1 MRRAALTV
9 RRFLERFR
17 PHRTIWPT
25 RDGWWCL
32 AAAVGLGFA
41 AMNTGNNLLYMLA
54 SLLLGLII
62 VSGVLSEQSIRRLR
76 LRPIVP
82 DELYAGRP
90 ALVGAWVMNRKRR
103 LASHSITLEVP
114 GAGRARRVYLER
126 IAAGA
131 ERLATWEVT
140 LPARGRHRLP
150 GVRVTTRFPF
160 GLFVKAT
167 RVLFEDEVIV
177 FPAIGPVPGVRVR
190 EAAAGGPRASRRRG
204 RGHDLYNLRE
214 YRAGDDQRLIHWRIS
229 AKSTGLM
236 VRELEAETSDDV
248 RIVLDGAGSDAL
260 RVEHALSDAA
270 SLAVHLLRAG
280 GRVELAGPGL
290 FVPLG
295 GGPAHVRRLLT
306 ALALWAPAMLESAPR
321 SERRLREVRVSLA

>member
-1 MRRAALTV
+1 VKRARRALGRVATRL
-9 RRFLERFR
+9 R

-32 AAAVGLGFA
+32 AAAVGVGFA

-54 SLLLGLII
+54 SLLLGLIV
-62 VSGVLSEQSIRRLR
+62 VSGVLSEQSMRRLR
-76 LRPIVP
+76 LRSIVA

-90 ALVGAWVMNRKRR
+90 ALAGAWVANRKRR
-103 LASHSITLEVP
+103 LASHSVTLEPVR
-114 GAGRARRVYLER
+114 AGRVYLDR

-140 LPARGRHRLP
+140 LPARGRQRLP
-150 GVRVTTRFPF
+150 GVRITTRFPF
-160 GLFVKAT
+160 GFFVKAT
-167 RVLFEDEVIV
+167 GVLLEDEVIV
-177 FPAIGPVPGVRVR
+177 FPALVPVPAARVR
-190 EAAAGGPRASRRRG
+190 DVAAEGPRAARRRG

-214 YRAGDDQRLIHWRIS
+214 YRAGDDERLIHWRVS
-229 AKSTGLM
+229 AKAPALM
-236 VRELEAETSDDV
+236 VREMEADTADDV
-248 RIVLDGAGSDAL
+248 RIVLAGRPSGAA
-260 RVEHALSDAA
+260 RVEQAVSEAA

-295 GGPAHVRRLLT
+295 RGPAHVRSVLT
-306 ALALWAPAMLESAPR
+306 ALALWQPAASVPLAR
-321 SERRLREVRVSLA
+321 GDGRLRELHVTL

>member
-1 MRRAALTV
+1 MRRGVRAV
-9 RRFLERFR
+9 RRCLERFR

-41 AMNTGNNLLYMLA
+41 AMNTGNNLLYLLA
-54 SLLLGLII
+54 SVLLGLII
-62 VSGVLSEQSIRRLR
+62 VSGILSEQSMRRLR

-90 ALVGAWVMNRKRR
+90 ALAGAWVTNRKRR

-114 GAGRARRVYLER
+114 GAGGTHRLYLER
-126 IAAGA
+126 IDAGA
-131 ERLATWEVT
+131 ERVGTWEVM
-140 LPARGRHRLP
+140 LPTRGRHRLP

-167 RVLFEDEVIV
+167 RVLLEDEIIV
-177 FPAIGPVPGVRVR
+177 FPAIVPVPGVRVR
-190 EAAAGGPRASRRRG
+190 EVAAGGPRASRRRG

-214 YRAGDDQRLIHWRIS
+214 YRVGDDERLIHWRIS
-229 AKSTGLM
+229 AKTTGLV
-236 VRELEAETSDDV
+236 VRELEAETSDDI
-248 RIVLDGAGSDAL
+248 RIVLDGAGSDTA
-260 RVEHALSDAA
+260 RVEHALSEAA

-280 GRVELAGPGL
+280 GGVELAGPGL
-290 FVPLG
+290 FVALG
-295 GGPAHVRRLLT
+295 RGPAHLRRLLT
-306 ALALWAPAMLESAPR
+306 ALALWAPAIVQSAAHAGRPM
-321 SERRLREVRVSLA
+321 REVRVSLA

>member
-1 MRRAALTV
+1 MRRAARALS
-9 RRFLERFR
+9 RFLERFR

-32 AAAVGLGFA
+32 AAAVGVGFA

-54 SLLLGLII
+54 SLLLGLIV
-62 VSGVLSEQSIRRLR
+62 VSGILSEQSMRRLR

-90 ALVGAWVMNRKRR
+90 ALAGAWVVNHKRR
-103 LASHSITLEVP
+103 LASHSVTLEAV
-114 GAGRARRVYLER
+114 GGRRVYLER

-131 ERLATWEVT
+131 ERLATWEVS
-140 LPARGRHRLP
+140 LPARGRQRLP

-167 RVLFEDEVIV
+167 RVLLQDEVIV
-177 FPAIGPVPGVRVR
+177 FPAIGPAPGTRMR
-190 EAAAGGPRASRRRG
+190 EVAAGGPRAARRRG

-214 YRAGDDQRLIHWRIS
+214 YRAGDDERLIHWRIS
-229 AKSTGLM
+229 AKTAVLM
-236 VRELEAETSDDV
+236 VRELEADTTDDV
-248 RIVLDGAGSDAL
+248 RIVLGGSPSAPS
-260 RVEHALSDAA
+260 RVEQAVSEAA

-280 GRVELAGPGL
+280 GRVELTGPGI
-290 FVPLG
+290 FVPLAR
-295 GGPAHVRRLLT
+295 GPAHVRRLLT
-306 ALALWAPAMLESAPR
+306 ALALWQPGATGALAGGGG
-321 SERRLREVRVSLA
+321 RLREMHVSLG